1 MAPSDRL
8 NQVNKHLNYPAG
20 MLAGQVA
27 IITGAGQGIGAE
39 AARLFANE
47 GAKVV
52 IADIDAKKA
61 NAVADAINA
70 AEAGRALAVAGDV
83 LDSDYIKELVKRT
96 AEFGGGKIHIIVNN
110 AGFTWDG
117 VIHKITDKQW
127 DTMLA
132 VHNTAPFRLVR
143 EAAPYFRVKD
153 QEPRIVI
160 NISSTSGIHG
170 NAGQANYAVA
180 KAGVVGLTR
189 TIAKEWGPAFG
200 VRSNTIAFGYVTTR
214 LTAAKEEGAFITTPD
229 GTKVALGI
237 PGKQLATKKG
247 AEDKAKTESFPDI
260 PLRRPASPE
269 EAARSILGVASPYFS
284 YVNGETIRVTGGRNM

>member
-52 IADIDAKKA
+52 VADIDASMCDIVSDHPEFPFLFCDGRDVLTQRNNPTEKA

-70 AEAGRALAVAGDV
+70 AESGRALAVVGDV
-83 LDSDYIKELVKRT
+83 LDGNYITELVKRA

-117 VIHKITDKQW
+117 VIHKVSE
-127 DTMLA
+127 LLEFSFFSPFSPGPL
-132 VHNTAPFRLVR
+132 VHT
-143 EAAPYFRVKD
+143 
-153 QEPRIVI
+153 
-160 NISSTSGIHG
+160 H
-170 NAGQANYAVA
+170 
-180 KAGVVGLTR
+180 
-189 TIAKEWGPAFG
+189 
-200 VRSNTIAFGYVTTR
+200 
-214 LTAAKEEGAFITTPD
+214 
-229 GTKVALGI
+229 
-237 PGKQLATKKG
+237 
-247 AEDKAKTESFPDI
+247 
-260 PLRRPASPE
+260 
-269 EAARSILGVASPYFS
+269 
-284 YVNGETIRVTGGRNM
+284 